1 MRALFSCNIVV
12 ESVKAH
18 DGSSWMQTQCVEH
31 SEHDRC
37 EAHRVASTNCR
48 AASRLRTPRIT
59 VAPWTDAHD
68 GSSEGR
74 GEEVYGKDVTL
85 LVPKEGFVIKTKE
98 PSTGQR
104 AYINVCTSDKVMG
117 RRGV

>member
-74 GEEVYGKDVTL
+74 GEEGECNEEDNALAHKYWTVQL
-85 LVPKEGFVIKTKE
+85 LAF
-98 PSTGQR
+98 R
-104 AYINVCTSDKVMG
+104 ANA
-117 RRGV
+117 